1 MNSVRMM
8 FFAYQDGLVRPPAET
23 LPEHQAILEGLRA
36 RNPDASETA
45 MRLHLRR
52 SMERLEREAEAEETG
67 AAAAREEVETLGT
80 AGHGSETMLSDGDKN
95 GDRFRMRWTIDSR
108 GMSACAKAATRGEIQ
123 MNRRRLF
130 RGIVFVGVFALAVGV
145 SAAQAQTVLKFS
157 HTDNPG
163 GSRQDAAEFFGKKVE
178 EYTQGRY
185 KIQVFP
191 SGQLAND
198 PKAVELLQ
206 LGGIDFTV
214 TATGSYATHL
224 RSLNLSALPFL
235 VDTYEQ
241 GWKLYDE
248 SKWFQNQFAQL
259 PAKGFRV
266 LSTFEAGFRSFTT
279 KMPLNSP
286 EDAKGKKIRIYPND
300 MIRWIM
306 ESIGFSPVVLPVT
319 EVYLAIQQGTVIGQE
334 NPIDTIYSLRF
345 YEVAPYITLTHHVY
359 SPIPL
364 TISEATWKK
373 FSDADKA
380 AVKKAAD
387 EAAAFQPERGE
398 GRGGETTEGDGG
410 QGGEDRSG
418 RTSNHS
424 ARRCSRSMPRP
435 RKLTDRTSTS
445 SWARRRRSE
454 RRCPR
459 SNGRQR
465 TRSKVATASGEWDS
479 RPGHRSG
486 VSRRHAGAVP
496 AT

>member
-1 MNSVRMM
+1 M
-8 FFAYQDGLVRPPAET
+8 
-23 LPEHQAILEGLRA
+23 
-36 RNPDASETA
+36 
-45 MRLHLRR
+45 
-52 SMERLEREAEAEETG
+52 
-67 AAAAREEVETLGT
+67 
-80 AGHGSETMLSDGDKN
+80 
-95 GDRFRMRWTIDSR
+95 
-108 GMSACAKAATRGEIQ
+108 Q
-123 MNRRRLF
+123 MNRRRLL
-130 RGIVFVGVFALAVGV
+130 RGIVLVGVFALAMGV

-163 GSRQDAAEFFGKKVE
+163 GSRQDAAEFFAKKVA

-185 KIQVFP
+185 KIQVYP

-198 PKAVELLQ
+198 PKAVEQLQ

-214 TATGSYATHL
+214 TASGTYATHL
-224 RSLNLSALPFL
+224 RSLNSSVLPFL

-259 PAKGFRV
+259 PGKGFRV

-286 EDAKGKKIRIYPND
+286 EDAKGKKMRIYPND

-306 ESIGFSPVVLPVT
+306 EAIGFSPVVLPVT

-345 YEVAPYITLTHHVY
+345 YEVAPNITLTQHVY
-359 SPIPL
+359 SPIPM

-387 EAAAFQPERGE
+387 EAAVFSRGE
-398 GRGGETTEGDGG
+398 VRGAEAKQLKEMEARGAKILRPNIEPFRAAVQPVYAKAKEAYGAQDVD
-410 QGGEDRSG
+410 QLLAEAQAI
-418 RTSNHS
+418 RT
-424 ARRCSRSMPRP
+424 A
-435 RKLTDRTSTS
+435 L
-445 SWARRRRSE
+445 
-454 RRCPR
+454 
-459 SNGRQR
+459 
-465 TRSKVATASGEWDS
+465 
-479 RPGHRSG
+479 
-486 VSRRHAGAVP
+486 P
-496 AT
+496 AK